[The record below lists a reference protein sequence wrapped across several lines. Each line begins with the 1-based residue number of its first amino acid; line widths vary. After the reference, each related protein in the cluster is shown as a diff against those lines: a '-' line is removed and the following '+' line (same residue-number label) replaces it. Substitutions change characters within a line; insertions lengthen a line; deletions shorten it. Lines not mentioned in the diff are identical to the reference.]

1 METNLTTT
9 EMTTVLTITNAQMTI
24 CQPTATDSDI
34 ISELKK
40 QIAETGS
47 ATALSVKLALRENG
61 FIAFQAV
68 VSQTLKNC
76 YQMLNFNANY
86 NGKFLTYT
94 PTIISID

>member
-9 EMTTVLTITNAQMTI
+9 EMTTSLIIAKNQIVV
-24 CQPTATDSDI
+24 CQKTANEMDI